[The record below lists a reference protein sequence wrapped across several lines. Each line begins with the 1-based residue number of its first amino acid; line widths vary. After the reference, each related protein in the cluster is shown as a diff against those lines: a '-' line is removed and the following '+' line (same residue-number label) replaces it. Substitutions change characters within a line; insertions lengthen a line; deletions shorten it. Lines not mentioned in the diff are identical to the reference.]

1 MRAIRIFAP
10 AKLNLYLDVLEKRSD
25 GFHNIE
31 TIFEKI
37 DLKDEIIIKEK
48 GKGLKIKTAPSKGS
62 QGRENIVYK
71 AAHALFKEAGVKL
84 NLDIEI
90 KKQIPISA
98 GLGGGSSDAA
108 SILKAINEIFK
119 LGVPTKK
126 LFSIARD
133 IGKDVP
139 FFMLNFPFAVA
150 KGAGELLEKVNLNKS
165 LFHIL
170 IKPSIPLSTKL
181 MYRRIDK
188 CSFSTK
194 PHSLKDALFAL
205 ETSAKELEKNYYNIF
220 ERVLD
225 RENIHIN
232 RVKAILADIGV
243 KHSLLSGSG
252 PTVFCLFENK
262 EEARAVFRKI
272 PKNKDISVF
281 LVRTYR

>member
-48 GKGLKIKTAPSKGS
+48 GKGLKIKTAPSNCS

>member
-48 GKGLKIKTAPSKGS
+48 GKGLKIKTAPSNCS

-119 LGVPTKK
+119 LGIPTKK